1 MSSSMRSFARV
12 RRAAVVGG
20 AIGLALSCYFAYRAG
35 SAHAYSAGEWALI
48 LVHLAAWPILAS
60 SCAFAVARSR
70 AAGMFFILFTV
81 SVLVLLVGAVR
92 TYIDPVVVASQYVSM
107 SDGHQLAVSVLLRRA
122 PRAGERL
129 PAILVQT
136 RYHRLRHIRF
146 PYSIVQ
152 GPYRLPTR
160 LAVPFVRRGYAY
172 VIVDVRGSGAS
183 TGLGGAQTFDQ
194 ISRDG
199 AELVAWIRRQPWS
212 NGVIGAEGNSYTGTT
227 AEMLLRNPDLSIS
240 AVIPAFAG
248 YDFYEEVYWPGGVFH
263 ENFIHAYDQRIR
275 GLDSNKPN
283 AGPSWLEGVAPVDDD
298 ASGAQLRAAL
308 EQHEKSPSVADLYS
322 KMPFKDDVV
331 SGQSLP
337 ARSPYMYREAIV
349 ASGAALYSISG
360 WYDGKYPSAAIKRF
374 LNTPNPG
381 SRLIIGPW
389 DHGGR
394 QSISPCEEE
403 RDVRF
408 DPIAESLRF
417 FDWHLKGIDT
427 GISHAPKVQYYVMCG
442 NKWRSGD
449 SWPPQ
454 ARQTS
459 LYLASHGGLTLS
471 APTEATAVDV
481 YRVDLQA
488 TTGPGARWQSYVN
501 SVEQDPIGYPE
512 RNEQNRRLQTYT
524 SQPLPEPL
532 EIVGHPTVT
541 LHLDANGLDGYVFV
555 YLEDIDPRGRVRYIT
570 EGELRL
576 IHRKLAG
583 EPAPYISP
591 VAHRTFARRDAAPL
605 VPGERAEIAFDLIP
619 IAFEVRRG
627 HRLRL
632 SIGAADRDNFGPPP
646 QDAATLYRIHREAA
660 AASRVVVPVLPAAAA
675 AKSEPVSSL

>member
-1 MSSSMRSFARV
+1 MSKSLRTYAGV
-12 RRAAVVGG
+12 RTATLAAT
-20 AIGLALSCYFAYRAG
+20 AIGLALTLCFAYRAG

-48 LVHLAAWPILAS
+48 VANLAAWPILACL
-60 SCAFAVARSR
+60 CAFALARGR
-70 AAGMFFILFTV
+70 AVGMFSIVL
-81 SVLVLLVGAVR
+81 SAAALVLLAGAVR
-92 TYIDPVVVASQYVSM
+92 TYVDAVVVASQYVSM
-107 SDGHQLAVSVLLRRA
+107 PDGNELAVTTLL
-122 PRAGERL
+122 PRSRHAGERL

-146 PYSIVQ
+146 PYSIVE

-199 AELVAWIRRQPWS
+199 AQLVAWIRRQPWS
-212 NGVIGAEGNSYTGTT
+212 NGAIGAEGNSYTGTT
-227 AEMLLRNPDLSIS
+227 AEMLLRNPDLKIS

-263 ENFIHAYDQRIR
+263 ENFIHAYDERIR

-283 AGPSWLEGVAPVDDD
+283 AGPAWLEGVAPVDEDVN
-298 ASGAQLRAAL
+298 GAKLRAAL

-322 KMPFKDDVV
+322 KIPFRDDVI

-337 ARSPYMYREAIV
+337 ARSPYMYREAIA

-403 RDVRF
+403 RQVRF

-427 GISHAPKVQYYVMCG
+427 GIARAPKVRYYVLCG
-442 NKWRSGD
+442 NKWRSAD
-449 SWPPQ
+449 TWPPQ

-459 LYLASHGGLTLS
+459 FYFGPLGTLTSS
-471 APTEATAVDV
+471 APSEATAADV
-481 YRVDLQA
+481 YRVDPQA
-488 TTGPGARWQSYVN
+488 TSGSGARWQSYVN

-512 RNEQNRRLQTYT
+512 RNEQDRRLQTYT
-524 SQPLPEPL
+524 SPPVLQPM

-541 LHLDANGLDGYVFV
+541 LYLDANGPDGYVFA
-555 YLEDIDPRGRVRYIT
+555 YLEDVDPQGRVRYIT

-576 IHRKLAG
+576 IHRKLSS

-591 VAHRTFARRDAAPL
+591 VAYRTFAHRDAAPM
-605 VPGERAEIAFDLIP
+605 VPGERAEITFDLIP

-646 QDAATLYRIHREAA
+646 PAAATLYRIHREATA
-660 AASRVVVPVLPAAAA
+660 PSRVVVPVLPAG